1 MFVSEYF
8 CMYSP
13 YVRPTSIFLD
23 FCLWEHFKPIVHWA
37 PNENEET
44 LHQLNSYACQT
55 FATTP
60 TPKKGR
66 DFPRPDASKRAVVKA
81 ENTLSICCELWLH
94 EHFQHLMRI
103 VTSWTLWA
111 FVANCDFMNTLSIC
125 CELWLHEHW
134 AFVANCDFMNKNIS
148 AVTKLGTRILTLCCQ
163 KKVKY
168 YMIQVCSVECNV
180 LVQLQNLTFTTSVY
194 LNVFFVLMS
203 WTRSWSFFMH
213 FRQNFVRTWVYKPI
227 SLCFSVPKI
236 NYLFLL
242 KETLLKSWHP
252 ISHHTH

>member
-1 MFVSEYF
+1 MRMKRHFTNSILMRAKHLQQPRHQRKGATFHGQTRPSVRWLKRKTLWAFVANCDF
-8 CMYSP
+8 MN
-13 YVRPTSIFLD
+13 TFSI
-23 FCLWEHFKPIVHWA
+23 W
-37 PNENEET
+37 
-44 LHQLNSYACQT
+44 
-55 FATTP
+55 
-60 TPKKGR
+60 
-66 DFPRPDASKRAVVKA
+66 
-81 ENTLSICCELWLH
+81 CELWLH

>member
-103 VTSWTLWA
+103 VTSWTLSAFDANCDFMNTFSIWCELWLHEHFEHLLRIVTSWTLWA
-111 FVANCDFMNTLSIC
+111 FVANCDFMNT
-125 CELWLHEHW
+125 EHLLR
-134 AFVANCDFMNKNIS
+134 I
-148 AVTKLGTRILTLCCQ
+148 VT
-163 KKVKY
+163 
-168 YMIQVCSVECNV
+168 
-180 LVQLQNLTFTTSVY
+180 
-194 LNVFFVLMS
+194 S
-203 WTRSWSFFMH
+203 WTRIYQQLPNWERVF
-213 FRQNFVRTWVYKPI
+213 
-227 SLCFSVPKI
+227 
-236 NYLFLL
+236 
-242 KETLLKSWHP
+242 
-252 ISHHTH
+252 